1 MVKQYAYQLEVLSIP
16 DTVFDEK
23 GNIIPP
29 VETWNL
35 VANCRDE
42 SGHGKKVTMADGL
55 SYDYSFLVQ
64 LPKGVEAVEVGKRV
78 RVLSVDHVRCEGV
91 VIYSRKDQLH
101 TRLWV

>member
-1 MVKQYAYQLEVLSIP
+1 MVKQYPYQLEVLSIP
-16 DTVFDEK
+16 ETVFDEK
-23 GNIIPP
+23 GNIIPA
-29 VETWNL
+29 VETWNSI
-35 VANCRDE
+35 ANCRDE

-64 LPKGVEAVEVGKRV
+64 LPKGVEAVEVGKTV
-78 RVLSVDHVRCEGV
+78 RVLSDGETRCQGV